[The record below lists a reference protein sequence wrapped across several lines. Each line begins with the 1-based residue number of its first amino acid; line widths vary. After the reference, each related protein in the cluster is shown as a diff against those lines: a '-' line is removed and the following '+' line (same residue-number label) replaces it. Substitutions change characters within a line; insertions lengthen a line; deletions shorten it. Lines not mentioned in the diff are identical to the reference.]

1 MMTQYWMPMLSLA
14 FFLVAMLNVYEMTKL
29 TINYEHFVEEKLQM
43 ERTMATIFLCFSIII
58 SVVSYGHR
66 AIYILIFSTP
76 LIIAWFFAPYVYE
89 IANKLI
95 FILLGIFVGYF
106 MGIAA
111 KEWTKL

>member
-1 MMTQYWMPMLSLA
+1 M
-14 FFLVAMLNVYEMTKL
+14 
-29 TINYEHFVEEKLQM
+29 
-43 ERTMATIFLCFSIII
+43 
-58 SVVSYGHR
+58 GHR
-66 AIYILIFSTP
+66 AIYILVFSIL
-76 LIIAWFFAPYVYE
+76 LIMAWFFAPYVYE